1 LFLNSQKRNFQKRK
15 RKYFA
20 CLHELLFS
28 FVCLKKNPFLMCF
41 DEVMKKL
48 QKNKNKEKKE
58 MFKLSTDKKS
68 WQAKLINRNKI
79 INNINF

>member
-1 LFLNSQKRNFQKRK
+1 
-15 RKYFA
+15 
-20 CLHELLFS
+20 
-28 FVCLKKNPFLMCF
+28 MCF